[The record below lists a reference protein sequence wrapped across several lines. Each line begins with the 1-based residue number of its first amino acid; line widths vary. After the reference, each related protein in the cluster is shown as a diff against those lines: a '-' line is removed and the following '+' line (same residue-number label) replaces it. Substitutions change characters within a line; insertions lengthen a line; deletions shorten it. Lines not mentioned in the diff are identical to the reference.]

1 MKKILEQLFQYQH
14 LSSEQSRDVLIRIA
28 DGQYNEPQIA
38 AFMTTF
44 IMRPPTVEELSGFRD
59 ALLELSMPLK
69 LESSPAIDLCGTGGD
84 GKNTFNISTLTAF
97 VVAGAGQ
104 KVIKHGNYGV
114 SSVSGSSNV
123 LEALGYRFT
132 NQQVP
137 LQKQLDQAGICFLH
151 APLFHPAMKTVAPVR
166 AALGVKTFFN
176 MLGPLVNPARP
187 KYQLTGVFNLET
199 ARKYQYVF
207 QANKQEASIVYSL
220 DGHDECT
227 LTADTRVLKTQH
239 ELLLSASDFG
249 LVENSV
255 EAIEGGKNIKEA
267 ADLFLKILEG
277 KGTQPQQ
284 NTIIANAALALQYY
298 YQESLIDS
306 VLRAKESLQS
316 KKALNTFKNLLQL
329 NA

>member
-1 MKKILEQLFQYQH
+1 MKSILEQLFQYQH
-14 LSSEQSRDVLIRIA
+14 LSYEQARDVLTRIA
-28 DGQYNEPQIA
+28 AGQYNEPQIA
-38 AFMTTF
+38 AFMTAF

-59 ALLELSMPLK
+59 ALLELSLPIK
-69 LESSPAIDLCGTGGD
+69 LESAPAIDLCGTGGD

-97 VVAGAGQ
+97 VVAGTGQ

-132 NQQVP
+132 KRQEI
-137 LQKQLDQAGICFLH
+137 LQKQIDQAGICFLH

-207 QANKQEASIVYSL
+207 QAKKQEASIIHSI

-239 ELLLSASDFG
+239 EQLFSATDFG
-249 LVENSV
+249 LPENHVS
-255 EAIEGGKNIKEA
+255 AIEGGKSISEA
-267 ADLFLKILEG
+267 ANLFLKILEG
-277 KGTQPQQ
+277 KGTQAQE
-284 NTIIANAALALQYY
+284 NTVIANAALALQHYH
-298 YQESLIDS
+298 QESLPDS
-306 VLRAKESLQS
+306 VLRARESLQS
-316 KKALNTFKNLLQL
+316 KNALNTFKNLLEL